1 MSSTKPVRFVESA
14 IALIESPSIQEWART
29 AHNLPIITKMAYI
42 ATTRNPKTKP
52 QDFATML
59 TLTAM
64 G

>member
-1 MSSTKPVRFVESA
+1 MSTKADRFAQTA
-14 IALIESPSIQEWART
+14 IALIESESIREWARS
-29 AHNLPIITKMAYI
+29 AHNLPIITKMAHI
-42 ATTRNPKTKP
+42 AITRDPKAKP